1 MSTRDTIIAMFNE
14 VARNQERTLAPLT
27 DDLRLVDCGL
37 DSLGF
42 AIVVAGLDE
51 SLGVDPFD
59 SPDWVDFPVQFGE
72 FVGLYDRAL
81 AAQNQGTGPLP
92 HSQCA

>member
-1 MSTRDTIIAMFNE
+1 MSTRDTIVSIFCD
-14 VARNQERTLAPLT
+14 VARDQQRTLAPMT

-51 SLGVDPFD
+51 ALGVDPFD
-59 SPDWVDFPVQFGE
+59 SPDWVDFPVALGD
-72 FVGLYDRAL
+72 FVQLYERAL
-81 AAQNQGTGPLP
+81 ALQRQAV
-92 HSQCA
+92 A

>member
-1 MSTRDTIIAMFNE
+1 MSTRDTIVAMFND
-14 VARNQERTLAPLT
+14 VAKNQQRTLAPLT
-27 DDLRLVDCGL
+27 DDLRLIECGL

-59 SPDWVDFPVQFGE
+59 SPDWVDFPVALGD
-72 FVGLYDRAL
+72 FVQLYERAL
-81 AAQNQGTGPLP
+81 AAQRQ
-92 HSQCA
+92 AVA

>member
-1 MSTRDTIIAMFNE
+1 MSTRAIIISMFND
-14 VARNQERTLAPLT
+14 VANDQQQTLAPMT
-27 DDLRLVDCGL
+27 DDLCLLDCGL

-59 SPDWVDFPVQFGE
+59 SPDWAELPATFGE
-72 FVGLYDRAL
+72 FVRLYERASC
-81 AAQNQGTGPLP
+81 AA
-92 HSQCA
+92 

>member
-1 MSTRDTIIAMFNE
+1 MFND
-14 VARNQERTLAPLT
+14 VAKNQQRTLAPLT
-27 DDLRLVDCGL
+27 DDLRLIECGL

-59 SPDWVDFPVQFGE
+59 SPDWVDFPVALGD
-72 FVGLYDRAL
+72 FVQLYERAL
-81 AAQNQGTGPLP
+81 AAQRQ
-92 HSQCA
+92 AVA

>member
-1 MSTRDTIIAMFNE
+1 
-14 VARNQERTLAPLT
+14 
-27 DDLRLVDCGL
+27 LRLTDCGL

-59 SPDWVDFPVQFGE
+59 SPDWVELPATLGE
-72 FVGLYDRAL
+72 FVQLYERASC
-81 AAQNQGTGPLP
+81 AA
-92 HSQCA
+92 

>member
-1 MSTRDTIIAMFNE
+1 MSTRDTIISMFND
-14 VARNQERTLAPLT
+14 VAKDQARTLAPLT
-27 DDLRLVDCGL
+27 DDLRLVECGL

-59 SPDWVDFPVQFGE
+59 SPDWVDFPVALGD
-72 FVGLYDRAL
+72 FVQLYERAL
-81 AAQNQGTGPLP
+81 A
-92 HSQCA
+92 SQHQSLARSA

>member
-1 MSTRDTIIAMFNE
+1 MSTRAIIISMFND
-14 VARNQERTLAPLT
+14 VAKDQQQTLAPMT
-27 DDLRLVDCGL
+27 DDLRLLDCGL

-59 SPDWVDFPVQFGE
+59 SPESADLPATLGE
-72 FVGLYDRAL
+72 FVQLYERASC
-81 AAQNQGTGPLP
+81 AA
-92 HSQCA
+92 